1 MQYRN
6 ARAITVGGVLAS
18 AVLAVALVMPAA
30 RLLGTEDGLLQGMA
44 LFALPLL
51 AVLTATGIPFYGFW
65 RASSVAVT
73 LTLIVSVAMWL
84 LTLFAVAGAL
94 SGSASALILTIAVLS
109 VPALLLV
116 GAGLFTMR
124 FLNGATPIEER
135 EPSPSLTP
143 PESRLPRR

>member
-1 MQYRN
+1 M
-6 ARAITVGGVLAS
+6 
-18 AVLAVALVMPAA
+18 
-30 RLLGTEDGLLQGMA
+30 
-44 LFALPLL
+44 
-51 AVLTATGIPFYGFW
+51 
-65 RASSVAVT
+65 T

-94 SGSASALILTIAVLS
+94 SGSASALILTIAVLA